1 MYERFYQLTSNPFR
15 LEPDPNF
22 CFSHSSYKRAREY
35 LEYALAQGEG
45 FVMVTGRPGTGKT
58 LLLETFL
65 KEIGTSNV
73 IARRI
78 AVSNYSGDDLQRAM
92 AQAYDIDTADL
103 DKATLRHRIHQYFM
117 KQGQAGR
124 RVLLIIDEAQ
134 ALQHTALEE
143 LRILTELQTESRA
156 TLQLFL
162 VGQESLQ
169 DLMSSPDMEQF
180 QQRVIANYQL
190 APLNLQDTR
199 SYIEHR
205 LLQAGWKGD
214 PEIRGDAVLSIYQLS
229 HGVPRHINKICNRLL
244 LLGFGKG
251 SHAVEEQDVQE
262 ISAEMHNERLTPP
275 GTDQATLYGAD
286 NVASIAEIRDG
297 LISIDDLEIRADKVD
312 ANAFVF
318 PEDSRRV
325 SRMEEPFIDRHNNDP
340 ADWNVPHAII
350 EKPIAEPVTERNIS
364 RFRWSG
370 TLVAT
375 AVILTITAISIAVL
389 PSIPGKTTGK
399 NRLSQA
405 DHKTRENQNTTAS
418 GSPVSPDDIV
428 AATTDPEAFQM
439 PVEDTDEEDA
449 APDRQEDV
457 VQVAVSGVAD
467 TTVSGEEIAASAD
480 TATISLADNTEETQ
494 LLQNELQVVVTETP
508 ERAET
513 IEQLLSK
520 GQQSLDD
527 FRLLTP
533 EEDNAYGYYRAVL
546 LLDPGND
553 DANEGIQEIIDRY
566 ITLVKSAAEQHEYA
580 RAKRYVTRGLS
591 IQPENRELLALQ
603 DSIERAIQSASA
615 DTRIVADG
623 EGAQFESESQGE
635 GQGSLIQGLRTF
647 FEKLKAE
654 ASSGEVHKPAGWDDS
669 LP

>member
-1 MYERFYQLTSNPFR
+1 MYERFYQLTTNPFR

-22 CFSHSSYKRAREY
+22 CFSHSGYKRAREY

-73 IARRI
+73 VARRI
-78 AVSNYSGDDLQRAM
+78 AVSNYTGDDLLRAV
-92 AQAYDIDTADL
+92 AYAYDIDAAEL
-103 DKATLRHRIHQYFM
+103 GKATLRHRIHQYFL
-117 KQGQAGR
+117 KQEQVGR

-143 LRILTELQTESRA
+143 LRILADLQPQSRIM
-156 TLQLFL
+156 LRLFL

-169 DLMSSPDMEQF
+169 ELMHSPDMEQF

-214 PEIRGDAVLSIYQLS
+214 PEISGDAVLSIYQLS

-251 SHAVEEQDVQE
+251 SHAFKEQDVQE
-262 ISAEMHNERLTPP
+262 ISAEMHDERLMPLE
-275 GTDQATLYGAD
+275 TDQATLYGAD
-286 NVASIAEIRDG
+286 NVANIAEISDG

-312 ANAFVF
+312 ANASAFF
-318 PEDSRRV
+318 EASRRA
-325 SRMEEPFIDRHNNDP
+325 SRMEEQFIDRLHNYP
-340 ADWNVPHAII
+340 ADWNVPHALS
-350 EKPIAEPVTERNIS
+350 ENPIAESVTERYIN
-364 RFRWSG
+364 RFRWRE

-389 PSIPGKTTGK
+389 PSILGETAGK

-405 DHKTRENQNTTAS
+405 DHQSRE
-418 GSPVSPDDIV
+418 IK
-428 AATTDPEAFQM
+428 
-439 PVEDTDEEDA
+439 
-449 APDRQEDV
+449 DR
-457 VQVAVSGVAD
+457 AVSVESIS
-467 TTVSGEEIAASAD
+467 VPAD
-480 TATISLADNTEETQ
+480 TATVSWVDNPEETQ
-494 LLQNELQVVVTETP
+494 RLENELQAVVAEMPERAETLDEYGP
-508 ERAET
+508 PSAGNMERDLLPQEEQQAVVAGVMPIVPVAESVEPGRAET

-533 EEDNAYGYYRAVL
+533 EEDNAYVYYRAVL
-546 LLDPGND
+546 LLDPANK
-553 DANEGIQEIIDRY
+553 DANEGIQEIVDRY
-566 ITLVKSAAEQHEYA
+566 IMLVRTAADQHENA
-580 RAKRYVTRGLS
+580 RARRYVTRGLS
-591 IQPENRELLALQ
+591 IQPENRELLMLQ
-603 DSIERAIQSASA
+603 DSINRAIQSASA
-615 DTRIVADG
+615 DTGTVADI
-623 EGAQFESESQGE
+623 EGASLETASPGE
-635 GQGSLIQGLRTF
+635 RPIQDSLIQGIRTF
-647 FEKLKAE
+647 FENRKAE
-654 ASSGEVHKPAGWDDS
+654 ARSGVVHTPAGWED
-669 LP
+669 LPPN